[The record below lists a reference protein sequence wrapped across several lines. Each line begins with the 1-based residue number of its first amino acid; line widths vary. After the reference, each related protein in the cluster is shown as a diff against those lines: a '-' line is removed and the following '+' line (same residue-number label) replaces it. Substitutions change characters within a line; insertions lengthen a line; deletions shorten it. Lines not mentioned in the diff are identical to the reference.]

1 LSDALLR
8 AEGVTKR
15 FGATRV
21 LTSASLVAR
30 RGRITVLFG
39 RNGSGKTTLLRIAAG
54 AIGMDQ
60 GTVHFA
66 GRAYPRPALH
76 QLARAGLFFLPE
88 RDLLLRNRTVHE
100 QLDLI
105 ARCFDMQSRV
115 CAVEEEMSLVE
126 CAERHPHELSV
137 GERRRAEMALIVLR
151 APSCLLAD
159 EPLMG
164 SAPNDA
170 DATAARLRLL
180 ADSGCAV
187 VITGHEVPALMDIAD
202 DIVWVT
208 AGTTYVLGT
217 GVQARG
223 HWQFRREYLG
233 A

>member
-1 LSDALLR
+1 MSDALLR

-21 LTSASLVAR
+21 LMSASLVAR

-39 RNGSGKTTLLRIAAG
+39 RNGSGKTTLLRISAG

-60 GTVHFA
+60 GVVHFA
-66 GRAYPRPALH
+66 GRAYTRPALH

-88 RDLLLRNRTVHE
+88 RDLLLRNRTVHK
-100 QLDLI
+100 QLELI
-105 ARCFDMQSRV
+105 ARRFGTTSRV

-126 CAERHPHELSV
+126 CAERYPHELSG

-170 DATAARLRLL
+170 DSTAARLRML

-187 VITGHEVPALMDIAD
+187 VITGHEVSALMDVAD

-208 AGTTYVLGT
+208 AGTTCVLGT
-217 GVQARG
+217 GVQARS

>member
-1 LSDALLR
+1 VNSVVLR
-8 AEGVTKR
+8 ADGVAKR
-15 FGATRV
+15 FGARAV

-30 RGRITVLFG
+30 RGCITVLFG
-39 RNGSGKTTLLRIAAG
+39 RNGSGKTTLLRISAG
-54 AIGMDQ
+54 VIGADQ
-60 GTVHFA
+60 GVVHFA
-66 GRAYPRPALH
+66 GRTWTRPALH

-88 RDLLLRNRTVHE
+88 RDLLLRNRSVHE
-100 QLDLI
+100 QLELI
-105 ARCFDMQSRV
+105 ARRFDAQSRV
-115 CAVEEEMSLVE
+115 RAVEEEMSLMDY
-126 CAERHPHELSV
+126 AERYPHELSA

-164 SAPNDA
+164 SSPNDA
-170 DATAARLRLL
+170 DATAARLRAL

-187 VITGHEVPALMDIAD
+187 VVTGHEVPALLALAD

-208 AGTTYVLGT
+208 AGSTCVLGT
-217 GVQARG
+217 GNQARD